1 MKKKIVHKNTYIIQ
15 TDVRLRLVSRCVG
28 RVEIMPTP
36 MLGGDAMAALEPTW
50 VRGLVAK
57 LPKILAYFHFFQI
70 YLFIY
75 LFCEHM
81 TFFTFSVYKIADGL
95 LLKLGRLDT
104 RILRTN
110 IFKNV

>member
-15 TDVRLRLVSRCVG
+15 TDVRLRLASRCVG

-57 LPKILAYFHFFQI
+57 PPKILAYFPFFKFI

-75 LFCEHM
+75 F
-81 TFFTFSVYKIADGL
+81 A
-95 LLKLGRLDT
+95 
-104 RILRTN
+104 N
-110 IFKNV
+110 I